1 MENGFPKINFSDSI
15 NSSSIKS
22 FIHTLEDLCAQ
33 HPEAKL
39 LIFLLQEVMSMW
51 QLKCSIFCAI

>member
-1 MENGFPKINFSDSI
+1 MKMENGFPKINFSDSI

-33 HPEAKL
+33 HPEAKTL
-39 LIFLLQEVMSMW
+39 VINIYYQGGDVDL
-51 QLKCSIFCAI
+51 SI

>member
-33 HPEAKL
+33 HPEAKTL
-39 LIFLLQEVMSMW
+39 VIPQ
-51 QLKCSIFCAI
+51 IRN